1 MTVSGKHFNKLGH
14 ESMPLVLK
22 KHYLEVL
29 SSFVHLFEAAI
40 ESSVLEETSKTI

>member
-22 KHYLEVL
+22 KGYLEVL
-29 SSFVHLFEAAI
+29 NSFAHLFQAII
-40 ESSVLEETSKTI
+40 ESPVLEKTSKSI